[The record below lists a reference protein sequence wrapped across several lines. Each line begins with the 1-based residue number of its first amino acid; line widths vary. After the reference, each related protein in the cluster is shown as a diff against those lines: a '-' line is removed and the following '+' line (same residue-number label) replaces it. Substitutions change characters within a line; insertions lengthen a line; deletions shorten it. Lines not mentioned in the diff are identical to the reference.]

1 MKHLLFL
8 IFLAPLFSVTGVQ
21 ETKAVEINCA
31 QASWKN
37 SDYCEGKQIIEK
49 VSPVRASDDD
59 LGGADILGPD
69 SELQEEGYKAQCGP
83 KQKKCT
89 VSFNDGRLTIN
100 QGRGITKDKFVS
112 VVKSRTC
119 RQRSIALPMVRSC
132 FQSQYD
138 HDYTITYKGKNGEK
152 RAALIVFRPGYLLGN
167 ELAHESFYKDFQIW
181 IGDVIRP
188 IGPSLKIE

>member
-1 MKHLLFL
+1 M
-8 IFLAPLFSVTGVQ
+8 GVQ

-31 QASWKN
+31 SASWKN

-49 VSPVRASDDD
+49 ESPVRASDDD